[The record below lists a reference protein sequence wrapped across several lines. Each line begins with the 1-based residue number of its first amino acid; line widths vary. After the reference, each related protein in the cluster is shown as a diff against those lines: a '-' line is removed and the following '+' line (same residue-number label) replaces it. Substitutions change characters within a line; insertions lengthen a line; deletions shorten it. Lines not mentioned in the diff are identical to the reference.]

1 MSPQDLK
8 LVCLGF
14 TKMSTC
20 VNQIF
25 DFNNMRLV
33 GPLMGLTLEK
43 KESFR
48 SLLNVLH
55 RQNNREEK
63 KKEARSTNKKLDY
76 CEI

>member
-43 KESFR
+43 KRVVPVTSQCFA
-48 SLLNVLH
+48 SS
-55 RQNNREEK
+55 K
-63 KKEARSTNKKLDY
+63 
-76 CEI
+76 